1 MKAVIKV
8 HGMSCVNCARTIERT
23 LKNSGGVREV
33 EVSFEL
39 GRVVVDFDPAMI
51 SQEQIARIIEGL
63 GYRVV
68 DDRSRKEVAVL
79 ALSAVSSALIVVLIL
94 TSPPWGLYLQAILST
109 LVQVFGGWKFYRG
122 AYTSLKNGVAGMDVL
137 VSLGTSGAYIY
148 SLLVFFG
155 IIGGKPFFE
164 TNALLITFVLSGR
177 LIEEFAKRRA
187 LRILSRMLGIH
198 RAEVT
203 VLRNGRDE
211 RVNVREVFRGERILA
226 RTGDMV
232 PLDGRIVKG
241 KAWVSEAVVTGEP
254 EPILKSEGDR
264 VISGSIVEEGMVEIE
279 VAEGFEGSFLTR
291 ISRII
296 EEAVS
301 EKPRIQRVVDRVSH
315 YFVQIVVFIAVGV
328 FIYWFLSGAGLQQ
341 AVMFSLAVLVISCPC
356 ALGIAT
362 PLAVV
367 VGITQALTKG
377 ILIKKPSV
385 IEVVPHINTVI
396 FDKTGTVTEGRYSV
410 TGFHSQDDSA
420 LDIAY
425 TLEKYSN
432 HPIARAIREFARQK
446 GAKDLDL
453 GECREVIGKGVL
465 CGEYFIGDE
474 GGKDSIKRVV
484 LKKGEDVIAVFELSD
499 RINPHAKGVISEL
512 KAMGMEVILL
522 SGDREEIVRKLAEEL
537 GFDRWFSGALP
548 EQKREIVKNLQKNGK
563 RVAMVGDG
571 VNDAP
576 ALAQADFSLVVPQGT
591 DIAKHVGDVVLIG
604 GIKVI
609 PQVFSLGRSVKRKIY
624 QNLGWAFIY
633 NALGIPVAGGLL
645 YGYGIYLRPEIAG
658 LMMSLSSLS
667 VVLNTLLMR
676 YNIHLFSKAE
686 DPVAQSPGYRP
697 DSPQRAGT
705 A

>member
-23 LKNSGGVREV
+23 LKNSGGIREV

-39 GRVVVDFDPAMI
+39 GRVVVDYDPAMI

-68 DDRSRKEVAVL
+68 DDRSRKEFAIL
-79 ALSAVSSALIVVLIL
+79 ALSALSSALIVALIF
-94 TSPPWGLYLQAILST
+94 TSPPWGVYIQAILST

-122 AYTSLKNGVAGMDVL
+122 AYTSLKMGIAGMDVL
-137 VSLGTSGAYIY
+137 VSLGTTGAYLY
-148 SLLVFFG
+148 SLLTLSGVIAG
-155 IIGGKPFFE
+155 DPFFE

-187 LRILSRMLGIH
+187 LRILSGMLGVH

-203 VLRNGRDE
+203 VLRGGKEE
-211 RVNVREVFRGERILA
+211 RVNVREVFRGERIIA
-226 RTGDMV
+226 RTGDMI
-232 PLDGRIVKG
+232 PLDGRVVKG

-254 EPILKSEGDR
+254 EPILKSEGDT
-264 VISGSIVEEGMVEIE
+264 VISGSIVEDGMVEIE

-291 ISRII
+291 ISRVI

-315 YFVQIVVFIAVGV
+315 YFVQAVVFIAVGV
-328 FIYWFLSGAGLQQ
+328 FLYWLLSGAGIQK

-367 VGITQALTKG
+367 VGITQALTRG
-377 ILIKKPSV
+377 ILIKRPSV
-385 IEVVPHINTVI
+385 IEVIPGIDTVI
-396 FDKTGTVTEGRYSV
+396 FDKTGTVTEGKYVV
-410 TGFHSQDDSA
+410 TGFASSDDSA

-425 TLEKYSN
+425 TLERRSN
-432 HPIARAIREFARQK
+432 HPVARAIREFAGQR
-446 GAKDLDL
+446 GARELDL
-453 GECREVIGKGVL
+453 GECKEIIGKGVV
-465 CGEYFIGDE
+465 CGDYFIGGE
-474 GGKDSIKRVV
+474 EGKDSVKRVV
-484 LKKGEDVIAVFELSD
+484 LKRGEDVLAVFELSD
-499 RINPHAKGVISEL
+499 RVNPYARGVVSEL
-512 KAMGMEVILL
+512 KKMGMEVILL
-522 SGDREEIVRKLAEEL
+522 SGDREEIVKRMAKDL
-537 GFDRWFSGALP
+537 GFDSWFSGALP
-548 EQKREIVKNLQKNGK
+548 EQKREVVRGLQREGK

-591 DIAKHVGDVVLIG
+591 DIAKHVGDVILIG
-604 GIKVI
+604 GIKTI
-609 PQVFSLGRSVKRKIY
+609 PSVFNLGRAVRRKIY

-633 NALGIPVAGGLL
+633 NVMGIPVAGGLL
-645 YGYGIYLRPEIAG
+645 YGYGIYLKPEIAG

-676 YNIHLFSKAE
+676 YNIPLFSKAE
-686 DPVAQSPGYRP
+686 EPVAQSPGYRP

>member
-23 LKNSGGVREV
+23 LKNSGGIREV

-39 GRVVVDFDPAMI
+39 GRVVVDYDPAMI
-51 SQEQIARIIEGL
+51 SQDQIARIIEGL

-68 DDRSRKEVAVL
+68 DDRSRKELAVL
-79 ALSAVSSALIVVLIL
+79 ALSALSSVLIVALIF
-94 TSPPWGLYLQAILST
+94 TSPPWGVYVQAILST

-122 AYTSLKNGVAGMDVL
+122 AFTSLRMGIAGMDVL
-137 VSLGTSGAYIY
+137 VSLGTTGAYIY
-148 SLLVFFG
+148 SLLTLSGVIAG
-155 IIGGKPFFE
+155 DPFFE

-177 LIEEFAKRRA
+177 LIEEFAKKKA
-187 LRILSRMLGIH
+187 LRILSGMLGVH

-203 VLRNGRDE
+203 VLRGGKEE
-211 RVNVREVFRGERILA
+211 RVNVREVFRGERIIA
-226 RTGDMV
+226 RTGDMI
-232 PLDGRIVKG
+232 PLDGRVVKG

-254 EPILKSEGDR
+254 EPILKSEGDK
-264 VISGSIVEEGMVEIE
+264 VISGSIVEDGMVEIE

-291 ISRII
+291 ISRVI

-301 EKPRIQRVVDRVSH
+301 ERPRIQRVVDRVSH
-315 YFVQIVVFIAVGV
+315 YFVQAVVFISVGV
-328 FIYWFLSGAGLQQ
+328 FLYWFISGADIQK

-385 IEVVPHINTVI
+385 IEVIPGIDTVI
-396 FDKTGTVTEGRYSV
+396 FDKTGTITEGRYTV
-410 TGFHSQDDSA
+410 TGFSFGDDSV

-425 TLEKYSN
+425 TLERRSN
-432 HPIARAIREFARQK
+432 HPVARAIREFAGQR
-446 GAKDLDL
+446 GARELDL
-453 GECREVIGKGVL
+453 GECREIIGKGVV
-465 CGEYFIGDE
+465 CGDYFIGGE
-474 GGKDSIKRVV
+474 EGKDSVKRVV
-484 LKKGEDVIAVFELSD
+484 LKKGDEVLAVFELSD
-499 RINPHAKGVISEL
+499 RVNPYARGVVSEL
-512 KAMGMEVILL
+512 KKMGMEVILL
-522 SGDREEIVRKLAEEL
+522 SGDREEIVRKMAEDL

-548 EQKREIVKNLQKNGK
+548 EQKREVVIGLQRNGK

-591 DIAKHVGDVVLIG
+591 DIAKHVGDVILIS
-604 GIKVI
+604 GIKMI
-609 PQVFSLGRSVKRKIY
+609 PIVFNLGRAVKRKIY

-633 NALGIPVAGGLL
+633 NVIGIPVAGGLL
-645 YGYGIYLRPEIAG
+645 YGYGIYLKPEIAG

-676 YNIHLFSKAE
+676 YNIPLFSKAE
-686 DPVAQSPGYRP
+686 EPVAQSPGYRP